1 MIQATETKG
10 AHRTFFYLQ
19 NLARIL
25 FIVALNNLLH
35 LGAEDRMQ
43 YAPRLLGPLDSYVL
57 NTAFLLVLG
66 CLLLLAFFNEK
77 RLVRQTPN
85 LASCILHYATSAR
98 YIIVAVIA
106 LIFALDLCGVLQN
119 DVPPLSL
126 AINAVIA
133 LFTFSCA
140 FSLTLVHNKRV
151 AQEKTSKQK
160 LFSATLYNTF
170 LIIALCGMGVSR
182 YVKYASPDI
191 VRAAKADMQAI
202 YFYGNIHWNIQRY
215 YSKHKH
221 LPQDLTN
228 LLKQR
233 ISECHGPFCKSAP
246 PFFSYKKL
254 DDQSYKVCL
263 DVQTPLN
270 ARLRTENYVS
280 EINKLPKGLIC
291 TTRTVRQRVNAGQRD

>member
-25 FIVALNNLLH
+25 FIVALNNLFH

-43 YAPRLLGPLDSYVL
+43 YAPRLGALDSYAI

-66 CLLLLAFFNEK
+66 CVLLLAFFNEK
-77 RLVRQTPN
+77 RLVRQTPE
-85 LASCILHYATSAR
+85 LDCCVTHYATSVR
-98 YIIVAVIA
+98 YIIFAVIA
-106 LIFALDLCGVLQN
+106 LIFTFDLCRALQN

-202 YFYGNIHWNIQRY
+202 YFYNNMHWSIENHYR
-215 YSKHKH
+215 KHKQ

-228 LLKQR
+228 LLKKR
-233 ISECHGPFCKSAP
+233 MSECHGPFCKSAP

-280 EINKLPKGLIC
+280 EINKLPKGLNC
-291 TTRTVRQRVNAGQRD
+291 TTRTVRQRVNAGQKD